1 MQCFLLLAFMLAY
14 LAEVD
19 NQLCLLQQ
27 GSRRM
32 LGTAKV
38 PVQLCLHPERGMKP
52 MAATLG
58 RPCAIFRGRLGP
70 GTSKNSLVRK
80 LLGDPD

>member
-1 MQCFLLLAFMLAY
+1 MQCFLLLAFVLAY

-27 GSRRM
+27 GSRKM
-32 LGTAKV
+32 LGAAKV
-38 PVQLCLHPERGMKP
+38 PVQLCLHPRTGIKP

-58 RPCAIFRGRLGP
+58 KPI
-70 GTSKNSLVRK
+70 S
-80 LLGDPD
+80 